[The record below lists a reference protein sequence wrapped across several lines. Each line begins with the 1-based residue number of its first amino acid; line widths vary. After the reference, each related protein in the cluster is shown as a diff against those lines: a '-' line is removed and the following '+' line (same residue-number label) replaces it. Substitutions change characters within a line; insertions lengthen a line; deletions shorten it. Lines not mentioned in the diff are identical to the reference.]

1 MMSNKRQVFVSLDH
15 RDSLCRQEQTAI
27 LNLLESTT
35 LADVCD
41 LRKCLRSLGFDTV
54 TQGPESDALSLARK
68 LVDHPKVAIYI
79 QHYKYMIH
87 ALQRLDLF

>member
-54 TQGPESDALSLARK
+54 TQGPESDALSPLPENLWIILR
-68 LVDHPKVAIYI
+68 LLYIYNTI
-79 QHYKYMIH
+79 SI
-87 ALQRLDLF
+87 